1 MDVLTV
7 MPGNNS
13 PTATADALPT
23 LCYEVVRHRGHW
35 RVLHLGKHS
44 QPHASQE
51 AAIGSVMKI
60 ALKQEAAGRTV
71 TVKLLRTDGQVFDL
85 KIDRK

>member
-1 MDVLTV
+1 MDALPVI
-7 MPGNNS
+7 PGNNA

-35 RVLHLGKHS
+35 RVLHLGKRS
-44 QPHASQE
+44 SAHASQE
-51 AAIGSVMKI
+51 AAIESAMKT
-60 ALKQEAAGRTV
+60 AMKQEAAGRTV

-85 KIDRK
+85 KLDRK

>member
-1 MDVLTV
+1 MDVLPV

-35 RVLHLGKHS
+35 RILHLGKRS
-44 QPHASQE
+44 PPHASQE
-51 AAIGSVMKI
+51 AAIGSAMKT
-60 ALKQEAAGRTV
+60 AMKQEAAGRTV